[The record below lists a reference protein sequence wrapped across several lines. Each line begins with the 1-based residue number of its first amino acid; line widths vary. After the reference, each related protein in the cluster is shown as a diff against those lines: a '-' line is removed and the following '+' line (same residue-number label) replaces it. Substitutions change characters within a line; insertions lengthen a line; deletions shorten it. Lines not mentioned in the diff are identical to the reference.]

1 MSADKT
7 LLEAVRELQA
17 TAPAPTVEDNS
28 QNWAALDGAVAWHLI
43 ERHADNWADVAKM
56 MDEWL
61 AAKLAPASAR
71 IAELERQLA
80 AMTVDRDSWAE
91 QASQRLADWDAMRQR
106 AESAEQQLEQARKDA
121 DRWRAMRQTFVAVD
135 WAWNS
140 PPIPV
145 AIFELHANTV
155 RGGPSG
161 ADEVADAAIASRGSA
176 QEQPK

>member
-1 MSADKT
+1 MSADKELPPRIMA
-7 LLEAVRELQA
+7 LLQDVACRESKGHLG
-17 TAPAPTVEDNS
+17 PWEDDEGPM
-28 QNWAALDGAVAWHLI
+28 QDDADAALAWI
-43 ERHADNWADVAKM
+43 
-56 MDEWL
+56 
-61 AAKLAPASAR
+61 AATSAR
-71 IAELERQLA
+71 IAELEQQLA

-155 RGGPSG
+155 RGGSSG
-161 ADEVADAAIASRGSA
+161 ADEVADAAIASRGTA
-176 QEQPK
+176 QEVGK